1 MEEKRYQRTSV
12 THVKIVGIRKD
23 VRQRTEAADRLVKI
37 TGGDAMTAEDE
48 DVRSNRVRTED
59 AAKEIGCAKQFLV
72 EQIKTGAWDL
82 GSYVKPKGAKR
93 GACFVFRSKL
103 DKFLGNNQ

>member
-37 TGGDAMTAEDE
+37 TAGGEIDAT
-48 DVRSNRVRTED
+48 
-59 AAKEIGCAKQFLV
+59 
-72 EQIKTGAWDL
+72 
-82 GSYVKPKGAKR
+82 
-93 GACFVFRSKL
+93 SKST
-103 DKFLGNNQ
+103 

>member
-1 MEEKRYQRTSV
+1 MV
-12 THVKIVGIRKD
+12 
-23 VRQRTEAADRLVKI
+23 
-37 TGGDAMTAEDE
+37 AEDE
-48 DVRSNRVRTED
+48 AVRSNRVRTED

-82 GSYVKPKGAKR
+82 GSYVKPKGAK
-93 GACFVFRSKL
+93 GEACFVFRSKL